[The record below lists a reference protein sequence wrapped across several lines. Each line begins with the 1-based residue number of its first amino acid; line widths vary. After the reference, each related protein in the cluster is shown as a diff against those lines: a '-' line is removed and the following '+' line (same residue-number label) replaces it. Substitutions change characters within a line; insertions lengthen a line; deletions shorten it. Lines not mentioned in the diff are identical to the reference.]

1 MAEESN
7 TSLGKKIWSFFI
19 ADETAV
25 TPEKTGSLPKEEP
38 SSVVADSINHSAGAV
53 DEKFIDHFV
62 NLLEKANLQGPDYFE
77 YRETLKNL
85 EGLGL
90 SEDKRYQA
98 AWASFKAMSNSTDY
112 SVLTNTANQYVTMLD
127 TDRQHFL
134 KDVENAITEKVG
146 GLKNEVLRMQ
156 QENEAIAK
164 QILALQQKVEA
175 NKTQITK
182 LTGDIGEQSAKI
194 TTNKNN
200 YEVTYSSFV
209 EQIKSDISKIQQY
222 IANQ

>member
-7 TSLGKKIWSFFI
+7 TSIGKKIWSFFI
-19 ADETAV
+19 ADEAPVSPTTTGTSV
-25 TPEKTGSLPKEEP
+25 TPVPAAEVVRSVTSEAGS
-38 SSVVADSINHSAGAV
+38 V
-53 DEKFIDHFV
+53 DKKFIDHFV

-175 NKTQITK
+175 NKTQISK